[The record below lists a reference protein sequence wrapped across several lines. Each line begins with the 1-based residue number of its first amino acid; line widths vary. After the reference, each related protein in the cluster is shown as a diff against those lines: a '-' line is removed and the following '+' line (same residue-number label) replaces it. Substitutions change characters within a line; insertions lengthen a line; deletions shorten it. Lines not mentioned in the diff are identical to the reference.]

1 MNPLRRVHRFLLP
14 DNRNVGWIPYLWLVY
29 LTGFVFWVASGGT
42 DTRLRVSGAVAI
54 ALFLVLYFRGYRER
68 GVRLVAII
76 VAITVLGALFVPLHP
91 SAIVFYIF
99 AGAFAGMVGRP
110 RAGAIVL
117 ACIAAFVVAHGLVL
131 ALNPVNVA
139 VATVV
144 TLLIG
149 IVNIYYVENSRQNE
163 ALRLSEQ
170 EIRRLAVVAERERI
184 ARDLHDLLGH
194 TLSVI
199 ALKSE
204 LAAKLI
210 GRDDARAAAEV
221 REIESITRGAL
232 AEVRAAVTGFRAGL
246 AQELANA
253 RRALEAADIE
263 FSYELGVDD
272 LPARHEDVLA
282 MVLREGVTNIV
293 RHSGASSC
301 RLTIVALGGMVRLE
315 LRDDGR
321 GGVVLENSGLTG
333 IRARLATIGGA
344 LEIVQE
350 GGVAL
355 RVTAPLGGG
364 SV

>member
-1 MNPLRRVHRFLLP
+1 M
-14 DNRNVGWIPYLWLVY
+14 
-29 LTGFVFWVASGGT
+29 
-42 DTRLRVSGAVAI
+42 
-54 ALFLVLYFRGYRER
+54 
-68 GVRLVAII
+68 
-76 VAITVLGALFVPLHP
+76 
-91 SAIVFYIF
+91 VFYIF

-110 RAGAIVL
+110 KTSAIVL
-117 ACIAAFVVAHGLVL
+117 AAVAAFVVAHGLALGL
-131 ALNPVNVA
+131 ARTSVA
-139 VATVV
+139 VATIV

-149 IVNIYYVENSRQNE
+149 IVNIYYVENARQNE
-163 ALRLSEQ
+163 ALRLSQQ

-210 GRDDARAAAEV
+210 GRDDARAAEEV
-221 REIESITRGAL
+221 RDIESITRGAL

-263 FSYELGVDD
+263 FAYEVAVDA
-272 LPARHEDVLA
+272 LPPRHEDVLA
-282 MVLREGVTNIV
+282 MVLREGVTNVV
-293 RHSGASSC
+293 RHSGARSC
-301 RLTIVALGGMVRLE
+301 RLTIVAEGGAVRLE

-321 GGVVLENSGLTG
+321 GGVALENGGLRG
-333 IRARLATIGGA
+333 IRERLASIGGA

-350 GGVAL
+350 RGMML
-355 RVTAPLGGG
+355 RATAPTGDA
-364 SV
+364 

>member
-1 MNPLRRVHRFLLP
+1 MNPLRRLHRFLLP

-29 LTGFVFWVASGGT
+29 LSGFVIWIALPSTPATLKASGGAA
-42 DTRLRVSGAVAI
+42 L
-54 ALFLVLYFRGYRER
+54 ALFLALYFRGYRET
-68 GVRLVAII
+68 GLRLVAII
-76 VAITVLGALFVPLHP
+76 AVITALGALFMPLTA
-91 SAIVFYIF
+91 SAMVFFIF

-110 RAGAIVL
+110 RTGAIVL
-117 ACIAAFVVAHGLVL
+117 GSVAAFVVAHGLL
-131 ALNPVNVA
+131 MKLNPVGVA

-149 IVNIYYVENSRQNE
+149 VVNIYYVENARQNE
-163 ALRLSEQ
+163 VLKLSQQ

-204 LAAKLI
+204 LAAKLV
-210 GRDDARAAAEV
+210 GRDDARAGAEV
-221 REIESITRGAL
+221 REIETIARGAL

-263 FSYELGVDD
+263 FAYEITVDE
-272 LPARHEDVLA
+272 LPTRHEDVFA
-282 MVLREGVTNIV
+282 MVLREGVTNVV
-293 RHSGASSC
+293 RHSGARSC
-301 RLTIVALGGMVRLE
+301 RLTISADGSAVRME

-321 GGVVLENSGLTG
+321 GGGAIENSGLRG
-333 IRARLATIGGA
+333 IRERLASIGGS
-344 LEIVQE
+344 LEIVGE
-350 GGVAL
+350 GGTSL
-355 RVTAPLGGG
+355 RATAPVGDGG
-364 SV
+364 